1 MKTVTH
7 NGKVYKIGAI
17 YFDGLNSLVKL
28 TSIKNGEFYYI
39 DGSGNEGSDLEIYSV
54 ECSEYVKGAKLG
66 TIEDAPIELESGH
79 CYYCEINQNT
89 EKLEYATMFFHEGEW
104 YWDSEL
110 SDVCKDFALRYIKP
124 LYKMVRAS

>member
-1 MKTVTH
+1 MSNKTVTQE
-7 NGKVYKIGAI
+7 GKI
-17 YFDGLNSLVKL
+17 YQLNSIYVLDDGSKVVL
-28 TSIKNGEFYYI
+28 DGVINGESLKVSRLDCEKDWFAASELFLC
-39 DGSGNEGSDLEIYSV
+39 DGVVI
-54 ECSEYVKGAKLG
+54 G

-110 SDVCKDFALRYIKP
+110 SDVCRDFALRYIKP
-124 LYKMVRAS
+124 LYKMVRAN

>member
-7 NGKVYKIGAI
+7 KGKVYQIGAV
-17 YFDGLNSLVKL
+17 Y
-28 TSIKNGEFYYI
+28 EFLMGCEWRV
-39 DGSGNEGSDLEIYSV
+39 DVLSGFINDEPSTEFEIY
-54 ECSEYVKGAKLG
+54 EQIRLCAAPHG

-89 EKLEYATMFFHEGEW
+89 EKPEYATMFFLGGEW

-110 SDVCKDFALRYIKP
+110 SDVCKDFAPRYIKP
-124 LYKMVRAS
+124 LYKMVRVS

>member
-7 NGKVYKIGAI
+7 KGKVYQIDKTYATSNGQIVI
-17 YFDGLNSLVKL
+17 LKDFDIELNRFICMYDIFERLTATFKEVLV
-28 TSIKNGEFYYI
+28 
-39 DGSGNEGSDLEIYSV
+39 
-54 ECSEYVKGAKLG
+54 SEYTAG
-66 TIEDAPIELESGH
+66 TIEDAPIELEGGH

-110 SDVCKDFALRYIKP
+110 SDVCRDFALRHIKP
-124 LYKMVRAS
+124 LYKMVRAN

>member
-7 NGKVYKIGAI
+7 EGKVYEIGALYMFKIGGKEMP
-17 YFDGLNSLVKL
+17 GLL
-28 TSIKNGEFYYI
+28 TKIHQLKGHAEFHAEGIIGESVVSFA
-39 DGSGNEGSDLEIYSV
+39 GEI
-54 ECSEYVKGAKLG
+54 G

-89 EKLEYATMFFHEGEW
+89 EKPEYATMFFLGGEW

-110 SDVCKDFALRYIKP
+110 SDVCKDFAPRYIKP
-124 LYKMVRAS
+124 LYKMVRVS